1 MHPLAPVHAFPDE
14 AAPRPDPLDLL
25 AAEHGFLRAACARLE
40 HVARA
45 ERVEPEEARALAA
58 QLRAVLPAHTVDE
71 EDRLFPMLRS
81 LAAPEDEIDAV
92 LDRLALE
99 HDEGG
104 ARAPAILALLD
115 RLAAGTEAL
124 TGPDRASIGAYAA
137 AKLRHLILET
147 AVLMPLARERIT
159 GADRAALAHGMAP
172 RRPQETP
179 S

>member
-1 MHPLAPVHAFPDE
+1 MPSLAPISDPPADHA
-14 AAPRPDPLDLL
+14 RHSDPLDLL
-25 AAEHGFLRAACARLE
+25 AAEHGLLRASCAGLERL
-40 HVARA
+40 AKA
-45 ERVEPEEARALAA
+45 DRVDPEEARSLAA
-58 QLRAVLPAHTVDE
+58 QLRAVLPAHTLDE

-81 LAAPEDEIDAV
+81 LAEPEDEIDAV
-92 LDRLALE
+92 LERLATE
-99 HDEGG
+99 HAEGG

-124 TGPDRASIGAYAA
+124 TEPDRATIGAYAA

-159 GADRAALAHGMAP
+159 GADRTTLARRMAP
-172 RRPQETP
+172 RRPRETP